1 MKTIKEVM
9 SVHEPFLPEK
19 ETLYTQQQVEKML
32 ADYASDIVDECAG
45 SFECTMETV
54 YVPGAVNETQ
64 QQPVLVRASILEVKN
79 KIK

>member
-1 MKTIKEVM
+1 MKAIDEIISDYHPIITQQ
-9 SVHEPFLPEK
+9 
-19 ETLYTQQQVEKML
+19 ETLYTHEQVRAML
-32 ADYASDIVDECAG
+32 AAYGSEVVDECAG

-54 YVPGAVNETQ
+54 HVPGAENEVQ